1 MSILASASGAPTLLP
16 IANKILRDYS
26 RTFAAQYFYLDL
38 GGSCALLE
46 SRIYPVFG
54 PRWSASETVP
64 LSACAST

>member
-16 IANKILRDYS
+16 IANKILRGYS

-46 SRIYPVFG
+46 SRPAERDGLRSQVE
-54 PRWSASETVP
+54 RQ
-64 LSACAST
+64 